1 LDIPKNN
8 LNDTLTIGG
17 RFEIFEK
24 LYAPIDASAEISRC
38 SLDMKTCEK
47 LVNYNFKNICE
58 KFIDPTVIYSKLAAN
73 IIPPISCPIKPGN
86 YTAATTKIDL
96 KEFSYF
102 PLDGFIYTNL
112 MKLITTNPVS
122 KARKVVICSM
132 MEFKIIKV
140 RMNSD
145 IQ

>member
-8 LNDTLTIGG
+8 LNDTLTLGG
-17 RFEIFEK
+17 TFEIFEK
-24 LYAPIDASAEISRC
+24 LYGPIDVSAEISRC

-58 KFIDPTVIYSKLAAN
+58 KLKDPTVIYAKLAAN
-73 IIPPISCPIKPGN
+73 IVPPVSCPVNSGN
-86 YTAATTKIDL
+86 YTTATTKVDL

-122 KARKVVICSM
+122 KSRKVAFCSM
-132 MEFKIIKV
+132 MEFKIVKV
-140 RMNSD
+140 RMDSTMN
-145 IQ
+145 